1 MIMIMIMIVNII
13 IVIIIIAIIFTIIII
28 VIVIITIIISII
40 VIIRDQSFDLVRREK
55 VNNLTTHVYNV
66 RNKGGVKELSLCT
79 FFSGSILRNTVFL
92 LIYLI
97 SISSVML
104 LWTALMLMAL

>member
-1 MIMIMIMIVNII
+1 MIMIVNII
-13 IVIIIIAIIFTIIII
+13 IIIIIIAI
-28 VIVIITIIISII
+28 IITIIISII

-79 FFSGSILRNTVFL
+79 FFF
-92 LIYLI
+92 
-97 SISSVML
+97 
-104 LWTALMLMAL
+104 